1 MGNTTPDD
9 QLEFDL
15 GAEEKETE
23 ISLEDEKENEAPEA
37 SVEQEAPAV
46 EEKQAQKDE
55 LDSVSEAVQ
64 KRIAKLTA
72 KMREAERREQA
83 AIEYAKGLQNQT
95 QELQQKLVS
104 TDYSRLN
111 ETKTRLET
119 QQATLR
125 QIIKKA
131 REEGDIDTETEAQ
144 QRLGEL
150 AYEQRQVAAYLQ
162 QQETMREERAAQAQ
176 QPQQQRQQ
184 QQPQRPKPS
193 PRAEKWAEENSWFGQ
208 DRTLTYAAWG
218 IHQTLIED
226 EGVDPSTE
234 EYYTELDRRLRDEFP
249 RRFASQQAEQPV
261 ARQQRPASAVAPAS
275 RSSGVASTR
284 RSVRLSP
291 SQVAI
296 AKKLGVPLEEYAKYV
311 KE

>member
-184 QQPQRPKPS
+184 PQR
-193 PRAEKWAEENSWFGQ
+193 
-208 DRTLTYAAWG
+208 
-218 IHQTLIED
+218 
-226 EGVDPSTE
+226 
-234 EYYTELDRRLRDEFP
+234 
-249 RRFASQQAEQPV
+249 
-261 ARQQRPASAVAPAS
+261 
-275 RSSGVASTR
+275 
-284 RSVRLSP
+284 
-291 SQVAI
+291 
-296 AKKLGVPLEEYAKYV
+296 
-311 KE
+311 